1 MIFIKRNSRM
11 LVDINTK
18 DRIIKL
24 EDKTSEDCLHKTGE
38 VKNLSKA
45 QTGIIGKEQ
54 INLDHI
60 KLRTSVHQRHKNE
73 NVKSNQIGRLSH

>member
-38 VKNLSKA
+38 VKK
-45 QTGIIGKEQ
+45 I
-54 INLDHI
+54 
-60 KLRTSVHQRHKNE
+60 
-73 NVKSNQIGRLSH
+73 

>member
-24 EDKTSEDCLHKTGE
+24 EDKTSEDSLHKIGE
-38 VKNLSKA
+38 VKK
-45 QTGIIGKEQ
+45 I
-54 INLDHI
+54 
-60 KLRTSVHQRHKNE
+60 
-73 NVKSNQIGRLSH
+73 